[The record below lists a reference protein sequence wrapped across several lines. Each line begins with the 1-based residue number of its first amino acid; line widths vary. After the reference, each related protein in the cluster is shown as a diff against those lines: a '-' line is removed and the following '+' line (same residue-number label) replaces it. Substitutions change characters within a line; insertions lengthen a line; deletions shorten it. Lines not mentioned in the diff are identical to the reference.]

1 MCYHWSSID
10 NQQCQERLYQI
21 GLKRNKHHQTKIH
34 NREYLEQHTRAD
46 FVLIVVQAEMYH
58 TCMESNATKHRV
70 NISARL
76 TTCQSANGPNSSKAS
91 KCGTISKAL
100 PENTP

>member
-10 NQQCQERLYQI
+10 NQQCQEGLYQI

-46 FVLIVVQAEMYH
+46 FVLIVIQAEMYH
-58 TCMESNATKHRV
+58 TCNGKQRNKTQGK
-70 NISARL
+70 ISARL

-91 KCGTISKAL
+91 KCGTISNAL